1 MNKHELIYELKER
14 VEKRWGKQVRGEL
27 IEIGVEE
34 LLSLIVEKV
43 RRGGEIKIRDFGKF
57 YLKETSPRTARNPRT
72 GEKVRVPTRK
82 VFAFK
87 PGKNIRIVEVK

>member
-14 VEKRWGKQVRGEL
+14 VEKRWGKQVRREL

-34 LLSLIVEKV
+34 LLSLIVEEV

-72 GEKVRVPTRK
+72 GEKVRVPARK